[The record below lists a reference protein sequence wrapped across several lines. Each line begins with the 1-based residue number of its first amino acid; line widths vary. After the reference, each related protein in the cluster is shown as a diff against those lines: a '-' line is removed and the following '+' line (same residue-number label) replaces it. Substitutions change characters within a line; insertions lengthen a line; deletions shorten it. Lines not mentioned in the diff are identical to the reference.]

1 MISKLKVITVAVAP
15 CMILFTSCGNGTGNQ
30 SGDSTEVNTDAGYT
44 SIFNGKDLSGW
55 DGDTVHWSAEN
66 GILTGEITPEK
77 PLLHNTY
84 IIWQG
89 GQPGDFELKLQFR
102 ITSGGNSGI
111 NYRSEKKEGSTYAL
125 KGYQADIDG
134 ANRYSGQNFDE
145 EGRTT
150 LAYRG
155 QRVTVPESNVAI
167 HEGIKHNAWA
177 AVQVTETLGEAE
189 ALLSVIKNNEWNEY
203 LLVAKG
209 NRLQHYINGTL
220 MSDVM
225 DNDTVNRRLKG
236 WLGLQI
242 HSGPPM
248 KVEFKDIQLKQ

>member
-1 MISKLKVITVAVAP
+1 MQYKLTIIPVAAASFL
-15 CMILFTSCGNGTGNQ
+15 MLLTNCGGGTGRP
-30 SGDSTEVNTDAGYT
+30 SGDATDVGTATGFQ
-44 SIFNGKDLSGW
+44 SIFNGNDLHGW
-55 DGDTVHWSAEN
+55 DGDTVHWRAEN

-77 PLLHNTY
+77 PLSHNTY

-89 GQPGDFELKLQFR
+89 GQPGDFELKTQFR
-102 ITSGGNSGI
+102 ITDNGNSGI
-111 NYRSEKKEGSTYAL
+111 NYRSDNKEGSTYAL
-125 KGYQADIDG
+125 RGYQADIDG
-134 ANRYSGQNFDE
+134 ARRYSGQNFDE

-155 QRVTVPESNVAI
+155 QRVMVPESSVAI
-167 HEGIKHNAWA
+167 HEGIRNNAWSP
-177 AVQVTETLGEAE
+177 VQVTETLGKAE
-189 ALLSVIKNNEWNEY
+189 ALLSIIKTNDWNEY
-203 LLVAKG
+203 HLIAKG

-220 MSDVM
+220 MSEVT
-225 DNDTVNRRLKG
+225 DNDTANRRLKG